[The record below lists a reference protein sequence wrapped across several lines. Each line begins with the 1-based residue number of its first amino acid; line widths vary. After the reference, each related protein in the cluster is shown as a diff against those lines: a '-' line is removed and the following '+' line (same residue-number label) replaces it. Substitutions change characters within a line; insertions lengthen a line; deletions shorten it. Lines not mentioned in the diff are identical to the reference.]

1 MRRCARLTCYTAFAR
16 THRSWCSLV
25 WLFTSGM
32 HLVGGFRRFDVEQLK
47 LPWRLRCGSHRSR
60 RKPEPAAVICE
71 ELEWLE
77 DVVAI
82 GSQRDESVGCVGLWP
97 VHPEAAVHAERRPA
111 GPWLQRACL
120 LSSQSAEQK
129 HAQHDKENI

>member
-25 WLFTSGM
+25 WLLTSGM
-32 HLVGGFRRFDVEQLK
+32 HLVGRCPHCDVEQLK
-47 LPWRLRCGSHRSR
+47 RPWRLRCRSHRSR

-77 DVVAI
+77 DVAVT
-82 GSQRDESVGCVGLWP
+82 GSPQDESVRCADLWP
-97 VHPEAAVHAERRPA
+97 VFPA
-111 GPWLQRACL
+111 LRQLRGPWPQHACL
-120 LSSQSAEQK
+120 LSGQPAEQK
-129 HAQHDKENI
+129 RAQHDK